1 MKKDFSEIKLLYKKE
16 EINNGYNIYFNNYI
30 KSKFSILLG
39 QFKKKGL
46 MDNIYIKI
54 GNKKIKEKY
63 YLRLLECMKI
73 PLTLTEFYNFIK
85 MGTSSRR
92 YNRIV

>member
-1 MKKDFSEIKLLYKKE
+1 
-16 EINNGYNIYFNNYI
+16 
-30 KSKFSILLG
+30 
-39 QFKKKGL
+39 

-85 MGTSSRR
+85 MQWEPQAEDT
-92 YNRIV
+92 IE